1 MKIKKVHF
9 EDHPF
14 FGTMD
19 IDFSGSNGSRTL
31 NTVVVAGINGS
42 GKTTLLNAIIDMMT
56 DADNRLEKSYVEVE
70 LTELYEKNLLKWKLV
85 DIDSLFAEGDD
96 KKERRRE
103 LIEFNAGMKGK
114 NRYFTDKFKELENG
128 EKPRIVYMPTEINFS
143 KIKID
148 TTPYAYKY
156 KFLNIVDQSVAKDV
170 PNYFATY
177 IDRYVYSRDRLPAE
191 SIKLACNEINSIFRE
206 LEMESWITG
215 LKKDGSRMPIFQ
227 NKAGK
232 EFDITGLSSGE
243 MQLFLRIISLKMMDI
258 NNSVILVDE
267 PEISLHPSWQQRIIK
282 VYENIGTNNQV
293 IAATH
298 SPHVVSSVP
307 KENLRILLVEPPGIQ
322 VLDYRDLRNSYGV
335 PIRRVLKDIMLL
347 KSDRDPG
354 IQSRIDGLKSDLKQ
368 VNYDPAKFETTF
380 NELEEILG
388 TTDEELI
395 RIKMD
400 KLRKEKKARDAE
412 NRKSGRTP
420 GIH

>member
-1 MKIKKVHF
+1 MKINKVHF

-19 IDFSGSNGSRTL
+19 IDFSNSDGRRTL

-42 GKTTLLNAIIDMMT
+42 GKTTLLNAIVNIMS
-56 DADNRLEKSYVEVE
+56 NRANQLEKSYVEV
-70 LTELYEKNLLKWKLV
+70 
-85 DIDSLFAEGDD
+85 DIDISFLFAKGDEE
-96 KKERRRE
+96 KERHRE
-103 LIEFNAGMKGK
+103 LIRFNASWEGK
-114 NRYFTDKFKELENG
+114 YWPFLDKFKELEDS
-128 EKPRIVYMPTEINFS
+128 EKPRMVYMPTVINYRKIEIV
-143 KIKID
+143 
-148 TTPYAYKY
+148 TTPYAYEY
-156 KFLNIVDQSVAKDV
+156 KFLNIIDESVARVV
-170 PNYFATY
+170 PNFFATF
-177 IDRYVYSRDRLPAE
+177 IDRYVYSTNKMPAE
-191 SIKLACNEINSIFRE
+191 SIKLACDEINSIFKE
-206 LEMESWITG
+206 LEMESWISG

-258 NNSVILVDE
+258 DNSIILVDE

-282 VYENIGTNNQV
+282 VYENIGKNNQV

-307 KENLRILLVEPPGIQ
+307 KENIRVLVVEPPGIQ
-322 VLDYRDLRNSYGV
+322 VLDHRDLRNSYGV
-335 PIRRVLKDIMLL
+335 PIKRVLKDIMLL
-347 KSDRDPG
+347 KSDRDPE

-368 VNYDPAKFETTF
+368 EDYDPVKFETTF

-400 KLRKEKKARDAE
+400 KLRKEKR
-412 NRKSGRTP
+412 N
-420 GIH
+420 

>member
-1 MKIKKVHF
+1 MKINKVHF
-9 EDHPF
+9 VDHPF
-14 FGTMD
+14 FGTME
-19 IDFSGSNGSRTL
+19 INFSSSDGSRTL

-42 GKTTLLNAIIDMMT
+42 GKTTLLNAVVAMMT
-56 DADNRLEKSYVEVE
+56 DADNRLEKSYVEIE
-70 LTELYEKNLLKWKLV
+70 LTELYEKNLLKWETA
-85 DIDSLFAEGDD
+85 DISVLFADGDGE
-96 KKERRRE
+96 KERRRE
-103 LIEFNAGMKGK
+103 LIRFNTGMKGK
-114 NRYFTDKFKELENG
+114 NRYFTDLFKELKNS

-143 KIKID
+143 KIKIE
-148 TTPYAYKY
+148 TIPYAYQY
-156 KFLNIVDQSVAKDV
+156 KFLNIVDESVAKDV

-177 IDRYVYSRDRLPAE
+177 IDRYVYSRDQLPAE
-191 SIKLACNEINSIFRE
+191 SIKLACVEINSIFKE

-215 LKKDGSRMPIFQ
+215 LKKDGSRMPTFQ

-258 NNSVILVDE
+258 NNSIILVDE

-282 VYENIGTNNQV
+282 VYENIGKNNQV

-307 KENLRILLVEPPGIQ
+307 KENLRILLVQPPGIQ
-322 VLDYRDLRNSYGV
+322 VLDYRDLKNSYGV
-335 PIRRVLKDIMLL
+335 PIKRVLKDIMLL
-347 KSDRDPG
+347 KSDRDPE
-354 IQSRIDGLKSDLKQ
+354 IQSRIDGLKSDLKKE
-368 VNYDPAKFETTF
+368 NCDPAKFETTF

-412 NRKSGRTP
+412 NR
-420 GIH
+420 